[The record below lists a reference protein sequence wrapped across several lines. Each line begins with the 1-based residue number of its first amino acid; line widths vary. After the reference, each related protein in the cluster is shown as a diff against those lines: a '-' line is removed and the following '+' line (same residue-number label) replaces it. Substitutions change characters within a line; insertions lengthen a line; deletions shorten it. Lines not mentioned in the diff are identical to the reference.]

1 MSAIKHNGSLFK
13 HPCRSSQCLWFA
25 HKQLQR
31 FVNLFTYL
39 LTYLLKSKWIFCL
52 DYCNTIKQCVGWLS
66 RPPVHSHPAHTHWCL
81 SLRSPC
87 GCHVYSV
94 SSMSPGTAWCR
105 AEAHIKCHH
114 WCHRQ
119 SLSPLPW
126 VRGCCLQYITYIARC
141 KELWVVKQ
149 NGLIRWKQT
158 IALDSNSNNTAMR
171 SIRCHNMMTVTT
183 SQYLPL
189 VLLVKQLC
197 YTNIKTVPMS
207 WIGFLEGD
215 NVI

>member
-1 MSAIKHNGSLFK
+1 MPLI
-13 HPCRSSQCLWFA
+13 CSQTTTEICKSIYL
-25 HKQLQR
+25 L
-31 FVNLFTYL
+31 TYL
-39 LTYLLKSKWIFCL
+39 LTYLRVSVYFAWTTVIL
-52 DYCNTIKQCVGWLS
+52 KQCVGWLS

-114 WCHRQ
+114 WCHIQ

-126 VRGCCLQYITYIARC
+126 VRGCCLQYISYIARC

-158 IALDSNSNNTAMR
+158 IALDSNSNNTTIYKM
-171 SIRCHNMMTVTT
+171 
-183 SQYLPL
+183 P
-189 VLLVKQLC
+189 
-197 YTNIKTVPMS
+197 
-207 WIGFLEGD
+207 
-215 NVI
+215 